1 MRPRLREHALHPAP
15 HEIFTW
21 EQLRLFEFRMKL
33 KSKNKCI
40 TGASQRVT
48 AVLVH
53 VVMHNSLIL
62 CMFGHQ
68 TLFIYFFYSPPATHV
83 WHRSVFSLP
92 GLRDSRTNV
101 SEEKRD
107 GSGNTWAAAVG
118 EAGGGGFAAVRVSAR
133 HSSVNLASPG
143 GSHRRC
149 LHVGVQRDLTNV
161 VFLPP
166 DLPPPRPRTEDV
178 KSLRAA
184 PVLHFSG
191 TAWQPPKGISHTRA
205 PPPIVHGAK
214 SQATSCCIT

>member
-1 MRPRLREHALHPAP
+1 MRPRLREHALHPTP

-21 EQLRLFEFRMKL
+21 EQLRFFEFRMKL

-68 TLFIYFFYSPPATHV
+68 ILFIYFFYPPPAIHV

-92 GLRDSRTNV
+92 GLRDSRTDV

-118 EAGGGGFAAVRVSAR
+118 EAGGGGLMLCFYPPTSLHPVHAPRLWNLCVLHPFCTSA
-133 HSSVNLASPG
+133 
-143 GSHRRC
+143 
-149 LHVGVQRDLTNV
+149 
-161 VFLPP
+161 
-166 DLPPPRPRTEDV
+166 
-178 KSLRAA
+178 AA
-184 PVLHFSG
+184 PHDNP
-191 TAWQPPKGISHTRA
+191 QKESHTH
-205 PPPIVHGAK
+205 VHLHP
-214 SQATSCCIT
+214 